1 MNNTNNQKGIIVA
14 KPTFAE
20 LQAQIKKLQEQA
32 EEIKAEE
39 ISTVVA
45 DIKEKIVQY
54 GLTAEQLGFATV
66 IKGSRGKKAASPK
79 ETTVMYK
86 NGELTWSGA
95 ARGRK
100 PDWVKEIIDA
110 GGDIEQ
116 YRVK

>member
-1 MNNTNNQKGIIVA
+1 MSTY
-14 KPTFAE
+14 AE

-32 EEIKAEE
+32 EQVKAKELE
-39 ISTVVA
+39 TVIA
-45 DIKEKIVQY
+45 DIKKKIAEY
-54 GLTAEQLGFATV
+54 ELTAEQLGFTSV
-66 IKGSRGKKAASPK
+66 SPKKGTKKAAAKDS
-79 ETTVMYK
+79 TVMYK

-100 PDWVKEIIDA
+100 PDWVKEILDA

>member
-32 EEIKAEE
+32 EAVKAEE
-39 ISTVVA
+39 LETVIA
-45 DIKEKIVQY
+45 DIKEKISQY
-54 GLTAEQLGFATV
+54 GLTAEQLGLSAPV
-66 IKGSRGKKAASPK
+66 AKKGAKKAAAKDS
-79 ETTVMYK
+79 TVMYK

-95 ARGRK
+95 SRGRK
-100 PDWVKEIIDA
+100 PDWVKEILDA

>member
-32 EEIKAEE
+32 EAVKAEE
-39 ISTVVA
+39 LETVIA
-45 DIKEKIVQY
+45 DIKEKIAQY
-54 GLTAEQLGFATV
+54 GLTAEQLGFSSAPKKAT
-66 IKGSRGKKAASPK
+66 KKAATPK
-79 ETTVMYK
+79 DSTVMYK

-100 PDWVKEIIDA
+100 PDWVKEILDA
-110 GGDIEQ
+110 GEDIEK

>member
-20 LQAQIKKLQEQA
+20 IQAQIKKLQEQA

-45 DIKEKIVQY
+45 DIKEKIAQY
-54 GLTAEQLGFATV
+54 GLTADQLGLTSTSP
-66 IKGSRGKKAASPK
+66 KKTTKKAATKDS
-79 ETTVMYK
+79 TVMYK
-86 NGELTWSGA
+86 KGDLTWSGA

-100 PDWVKEIIDA
+100 PDWVKEILDA

>member
-1 MNNTNNQKGIIVA
+1 MSTTDNQKGIIVA

-20 LQAQIKKLQEQA
+20 IQAQIKKLQEQA

-39 ISTVVA
+39 ISTVIT
-45 DIKEKIVQY
+45 DIKEKIAQY
-54 GLTAEQLGFATV
+54 GLTAEQLGLATTSK
-66 IKGSRGKKAASPK
+66 KGTKKVAAK

-86 NGELTWSGA
+86 NGDLTWSGS

-100 PDWVKEIIDA
+100 PDWVKQIQDA
-110 GGDIEQ
+110 GGDIEK

>member
-1 MNNTNNQKGIIVA
+1 MTS
-14 KPTFAE
+14 KPTKGQNMSTYAE

-32 EEIKAEE
+32 EQVKAKELETVITDIKA
-39 ISTVVA
+39 
-45 DIKEKIVQY
+45 KIAEY
-54 GLTAEQLGFATV
+54 GLTAEQLGLASAHK
-66 IKGSRGKKAASPK
+66 KGAKKAAAK

-86 NGELTWSGA
+86 NGDQTWSGA

-110 GGDIEQ
+110 GGDIEK